1 MKKTCLE
8 KSLIPACLNL
18 RMTKILS
25 EAYLLYKTESV
36 TCHKDSICNDNVAL
50 VSLHGG
56 KNNTNSWLIMVAVI
70 RILIHVKNNFI
81 NPAGKLHHG

>member
-25 EAYLLYKTESV
+25 EAYLLCKIESV
-36 TCHKDSICNDNVAL
+36 TCHKDSICNNNVAL

-56 KNNTNSWLIMVAVI
+56 KKKNTNSWLIMVAVI
-70 RILIHVKNNFI
+70 RILIHIK
-81 NPAGKLHHG
+81 KQL

>member
-1 MKKTCLE
+1 MK

-25 EAYLLYKTESV
+25 EAYLLYKIESV
-36 TCHKDSICNDNVAL
+36 TCHKDSICNSNVAL

-56 KNNTNSWLIMVAVI
+56 KKEYKQLAHYGGTNQ
-70 RILIHVKNNFI
+70 NF
-81 NPAGKLHHG
+81 NSHKKTQLY